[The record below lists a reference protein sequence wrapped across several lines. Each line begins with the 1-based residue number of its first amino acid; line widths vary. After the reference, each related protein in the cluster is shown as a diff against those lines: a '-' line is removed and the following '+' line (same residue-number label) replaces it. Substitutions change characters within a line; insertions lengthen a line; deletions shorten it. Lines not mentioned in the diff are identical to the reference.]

1 MTIYNN
7 LFYEPIKIL
16 DYLRGGGEQMT
27 DRVRK

>member
-16 DYLRGGGEQMT
+16 DYLKGGGQMT